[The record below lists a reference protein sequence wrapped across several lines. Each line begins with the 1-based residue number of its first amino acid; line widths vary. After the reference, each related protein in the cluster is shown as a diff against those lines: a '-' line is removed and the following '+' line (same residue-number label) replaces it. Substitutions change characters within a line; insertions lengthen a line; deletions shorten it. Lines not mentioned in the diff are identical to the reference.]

1 MAFDSE
7 NKEYT
12 AKVFDTDENENTAD
26 EISEEYMTFEVE
38 NYAEEKPAAKKMGWL
53 KELYEWTQAI
63 AIAIVVALIINQFLF
78 AIVQVEGD
86 SMLPT
91 LVNKQRLIVTKFLY
105 KPEQHDIV
113 IVKSEA
119 LGKHIVKRVIAVP
132 GQKIDINAA
141 TGDVYVD
148 GVALNE
154 PYIKEKINPM
164 RVGTKYDYPI
174 VVPEDTVFVMGDN
187 RNNSQDSR
195 SIGVVKFD
203 EIVGKASF
211 RILPLDKFGGLYND
225 VPENAK

>member
-1 MAFDSE
+1 MDSE
-7 NKEYT
+7 KKEFT
-12 AKVFDTDENENTAD
+12 AKVFDTDETENATD
-26 EISEEYMTFEVE
+26 EITEEYMTFDAIEYE
-38 NYAEEKPAAKKMGWL
+38 EEKPEVKKSAWL

-63 AIAIVVALIINQFLF
+63 AIAIVVALIINQFFF

-91 LVNKQRLIVTKFLY
+91 LVNKQRLVITKFLY

-132 GQKIDINAA
+132 GQEIDIDPQ

-148 GVALNE
+148 GVMLDE
-154 PYIKEKINPM
+154 PYIKDKIHPL
-164 RVGTKYDYPI
+164 RVGSKYNYPF

-203 EIVGKASF
+203 EIVGKASL

-225 VPENAK
+225 LPENAK

>member
-1 MAFDSE
+1 MDSE
-7 NKEYT
+7 KKEFA
-12 AKVFDTDENENTAD
+12 AKVFDAD
-26 EISEEYMTFEVE
+26 EIENDAEEKEQEYMTFDAVE
-38 NYAEEKPAAKKMGWL
+38 YKEEKVADKKTMWL
-53 KELYEWTQAI
+53 KEFYEWTQAI
-63 AIAIVVALIINQFLF
+63 AIALVVALIINQFFF

-91 LVNKQRLIVTKFLY
+91 LVNKQRLVVTKFLY

-132 GQKIDINAA
+132 GQEIDIDPQ

-148 GVALNE
+148 GVMLEE
-154 PYIKEKINPM
+154 PYIKDKIHPL
-164 RVGTKYDYPI
+164 RVGTRYNYPI

-203 EIVGKASF
+203 EIVGKASL
-211 RILPLDKFGGLYND
+211 RILPLDKFGGLYKD
-225 VPENAK
+225 VPKTEK

>member
-1 MAFDSE
+1 MDSE
-7 NKEYT
+7 KKEFT
-12 AKVFDTDENENTAD
+12 AKVFDAEEFENDTE
-26 EISEEYMTFEVE
+26 EIEEEYMTFDMTE
-38 NYAEEKPAAKKMGWL
+38 YDEEKPKAKKSAWL
-53 KELYEWTQAI
+53 KEFYEWTQAI
-63 AIAIVVALIINQFLF
+63 AIALVVALIINQFFF

-91 LVNKQRLIVTKFLY
+91 LVNKQRLVVTKFLY

-132 GQKIDINAA
+132 GQEIDIDSK

-148 GVALNE
+148 GVMLDE
-154 PYIKEKINPM
+154 PYIKDKIHPL
-164 RVGTKYDYPI
+164 RVGSRYNYPI

-203 EIVGKASF
+203 EIVGKASL
-211 RILPLDKFGGLYND
+211 RILPLDKFGGLYKD
-225 VPENAK
+225 VPKTEK